1 MKHMSTY
8 TIKRVHNEAE
18 KNQALSVRRL
28 VFIEEQN
35 VPENIEVDVHD
46 DENTATIHVLALDGQ
61 GEAVGAGRL
70 REYEPGIGK
79 IERVAVLSSCRS
91 HGLGRLLMEKLEAE
105 ATENGYHTVKLNAQL
120 QAQPFYE
127 RLGYKPEGDTFMD
140 AGIEHI
146 AMVKTV

>member
-1 MKHMSTY
+1 MSTY
-8 TIKRVHNEAE
+8 TIKRVQNETE
-18 KNQALSVRRL
+18 KKRALGVRRC

-35 VPENIEVDVHD
+35 VPENIEIDVHD
-46 DENTATIHVLALDGQ
+46 NEHTATIHVLALDEQ

-105 ATENGYHTVKLNAQL
+105 AVENGYRTVKLNAQL
-120 QAQPFYE
+120 QAEPFYE
-127 RLGYKPEGDTFMD
+127 RLGYKPEGNTFMD

-146 AMVKTV
+146 AMIKTV